1 MVSYATISAAVAAVA
16 PNTTV
21 LVCPGT
27 YPEQVTI
34 TQPLTLEGLT
44 GRAGAKAI
52 ITVPSGGLTGNY
64 PAQLSVQTTDASSE
78 FGPVDISNLII
89 DGSGSGFNCI
99 NGYFTG
105 IEYMFASGTLSQVEV
120 RNQKPGG
127 CGFGITVIGS
137 PWVVDTVN
145 IQKSNIHNFDDT
157 GILASSGGE
166 TGFLVNLNSNKI
178 TSTSASVS
186 AGVDYEFTDGL
197 AEYNNIVLAG
207 GIGLHLNNFY
217 GGMTAYANTIS
228 KAYIGILS
236 NSNEGTPTI
245 ISQNNLLNN
254 GIGIFIGALNGSD
267 VVNSNTIVQSGIA
280 AIQLD
285 CSSQTT
291 SAKQNIIYGAPVGIA
306 NVNSGDTIT
315 QNVFYSVPTTTT
327 WCP

>member
-1 MVSYATISAAVAAVA
+1 MVSYATISSAVIAVP
-16 PNTTV
+16 PNSTV

-44 GRAGAKAI
+44 GRAGAKAV
-52 ITVPSGGLTGNY
+52 ITVPSGGLEGNY
-64 PAQLSVQTTDASSE
+64 PAQLLVQATDAFTE
-78 FGPVDISNLII
+78 FGPVDISNVIV
-89 DGSGSGFNCI
+89 DGAGSGFNCL
-99 NGYFTG
+99 NGDFTG
-105 IEYMFASGTLSQVEV
+105 IEYMYASGTLSQVEV

-127 CGFGITVIGS
+127 CGFGIVVYGS

-157 GILASSGGE
+157 GIVASSSGA
-166 TGFLVNLNSNKI
+166 TGFLVNITYNSI
-178 TSTSASVS
+178 ASTSASVL

-197 AEYNNIVLAG
+197 AAHNNIVLAG

-217 GGMTAYANTIS
+217 GGMTANKNAILGAN
-228 KAYIGILS
+228 IGILS
-236 NSNEGTPTI
+236 NTSEGSPTI
-245 ISQNNLLNN
+245 ITYNNLFNN
-254 GIGIFIGALNGSD
+254 GIGIFIGALNGSN
-267 VVNSNTIVQSGIA
+267 VVNSNAIFNSSTA

-291 SAKQNIIYGAPVGIA
+291 SAKQNTIYGAPVGIA

-315 QNVFYSVPTTTT
+315 QNVFHSVSTTTT